1 MMACDDG
8 VPDFLGRHALGI
20 HLIRFDGFSHAD
32 VAFFGVVAGITIV
45 Q

>member
-1 MMACDDG
+1 MVACDDG

-20 HLIRFDGFSHAD
+20 HLIRFNRFSHAD
-32 VAFFGVVAGITIV
+32 LAFFGVVACITIV